1 MMQLP
6 DMTARAGLAINCMTK
21 HCDASRG
28 NIPYFYTRLSDR
40 PLSSV
45 LTIWSYGDGL
55 GRAVDAVTLL
65 RSMRGEGIDHAEDR
79 AMRATLIGLM
89 GVDGLSWCPAEP
101 WTTINVPHT
110 RPAWLQQGTLLALT
124 TLYAHTGDEQYRKL
138 AETLI
143 DAVLAMATPNTE
155 HGDLEFPGDVY
166 TRRDGWSERSNDPM
180 HRFSTFNTSVT
191 MPLMRYY
198 RMTGYA
204 PALELASGLIKW
216 AIRDHGGPDGLFE
229 QGHFHSYSRLQ
240 TALALWGITTGDKEK
255 LALAEKIYHKSRSL
269 GTLAGWFPEQIN
281 NPQHNRSNLS
291 ETCCLTDMI
300 ETATLLA
307 QNVNPIY
314 WHDVERYARN
324 YLMVHQLVDT
334 DWFAE
339 MTFVPRAQ
347 HVLGFNLETRDEG
360 DDGQVTGDYLKA
372 SLIGGYAGW
381 GGVTAMSD
389 DSMFSN
395 SNQQCCN
402 AAGARGLYDAWRYS
416 VADDGTVFCV
426 NLHLAREHAAASV
439 AIAEEDQAELTVT
452 MREERRLAVRIPEFV
467 EAAEM
472 KATCNGEARAIAD
485 LAGFI
490 GVGDVRPG
498 DTVRVTWPLKERT
511 TREKIAPGEFT
522 YHWRGATVVG
532 AEPVQKIRPL
542 FVDSRFGEKGE
553 RTPFVK
559 RELDSI

>member
-6 DMTARAGLAINCMTK
+6 DLTARAGLAIHCMTK
-21 HCDASRG
+21 HCDPSRG

-65 RSMRGEGIDHAEDR
+65 RSMRGESIDQPEDR
-79 AMRATLIGLM
+79 AMRAMLIGLM
-89 GVDGLSWCPAEP
+89 GVDGLSWCPPEP

-110 RPAWLQQGTLLALT
+110 RPAWLQQGTLLGLT
-124 TLYAHTGDEQYRKL
+124 SLYASTGDEQYRKL

-143 DAVLAMATPNTE
+143 DAVAAMATPNTE

-166 TRRDGWSERSNDPM
+166 TRRDGWSPRSNDPM
-180 HRFSTFNTSVT
+180 HRFSSFNTSVT

-198 RMTGYA
+198 RMTGYE
-204 PALELASGLIKW
+204 PALKLATGLMNW
-216 AIRDHGGPDGLFE
+216 AIRDHGGLDGLFE

-240 TALALWGITTGDKEK
+240 TAMALWGITTGDKDK
-255 LALAEKIYHKSRSL
+255 LATAEQIDHKSRAL
-269 GTLAGWFPEQIN
+269 GTSAGWFPEQIN
-281 NPQHNRSNLS
+281 NPDHNRSNLS

-307 QNVNPIY
+307 QHVDPVY
-314 WHDVERYARN
+314 WNDVERYARN
-324 YLMVHQLVDT
+324 YLMVHQIVDT

-347 HVLGFNLETRDEG
+347 HVLGFNLETRDG
-360 DDGQVTGDYLKA
+360 DDGQVTGDDLKA
-372 SLIGGYAGW
+372 SLIGGFAGW
-381 GGVTAMSD
+381 GAVTAMSD

-402 AAGARGLYDAWRYS
+402 AAGGRALYDAWRYS
-416 VADDGTVFCV
+416 VTDDGTAFRV

-439 AIAEEDQAELTVT
+439 AIAEDRQAELTVT
-452 MREERRLAVRIPEFV
+452 MREARRLAVRIPEFV
-467 EAAEM
+467 EAGGI
-472 KATCNGEARAIAD
+472 KVTCNGQPRKSAD
-485 LAGFI
+485 LAGFLS
-490 GVGDVRPG
+490 VGDVGRG
-498 DTVRVTWPLKERT
+498 DVVNLTWPLKERT
-511 TREKIAPGEFT
+511 TTEKIHPGEFT
-522 YHWRGATVVG
+522 YHWRGATVVA

-542 FVDSRFGEKGE
+542 FVDARFGEKGE
-553 RTPFVK
+553 RTPFVQ
-559 RELDSI
+559 REIDSI